1 MRGYFISRV
10 GVRAAKP
17 AAALHTTSAGN
28 FITDP

>member
-1 MRGYFISRV
+1 V
-10 GVRAAKP
+10 GVGAAKP

>member
-1 MRGYFISRV
+1 V